1 MSSDDFLLL
10 PDDDDDF
17 LSLEAPVL
25 LPADNEEHDP
35 ENDTT
40 YDGELMSADEYETL
54 VEDDEP
60 YGVPDFKTKRDA
72 RVYRFCLLGASN
84 DDLCKMLNVCKTTFL
99 TWRRTK
105 PEFARA
111 INLGKREADTRVV
124 ESLFNRAV
132 GYSHKE
138 TKIASHMGVFVDEME
153 VDKHYPPDVNAIKLW
168 LINREST
175 KDKWQ
180 DVSRTEMTGPNGQPI
195 QSMNA
200 NLDVTNMS
208 NIEKASRLV
217 SVMQKAIQ
225 DKGEDD
231 DDK

>member
-1 MSSDDFLLL
+1 MI
-10 PDDDDDF
+10 DDF
-17 LSLEAPVL
+17 LSTELTVT
-25 LPADNEEHDP
+25 EELGD
-35 ENDTT
+35 DDKT
-40 YDGELMSADEYETL
+40 YDGEFMSDDEFETL

-84 DDLCKMLNVCKTTFL
+84 DDLCKMLNVCMTTFQN
-99 TWRRTK
+99 WRKTK

-111 INLGKREADTRVV
+111 INLGKHEADTRVV

-138 TKIASHMGVFVDEME
+138 TKLASHMGRFTGQVEI
-153 VDKHYPPDVNAIKLW
+153 DKHYPPEVNAIKLW

-175 KDKWQ
+175 KEKWQ
-180 DVSRTEMTGPNGQPI
+180 DVSRSEVTGPNGQPL
-195 QSMNA
+195 QTLNA
-200 NLDVTNMS
+200 NIDVTNMS

-217 SVMQKAIQ
+217 TVLQQAVNKN
-225 DKGEDD
+225 KGEDD
-231 DDK
+231 DDGMLDT